1 LLGLVVQIF
10 AAMRMQISRDNISN
24 QDVVPPEHF
33 NNGAVAGLYFDD
45 KETVFR
51 IDENHRADHMETS
64 NAGNERT
71 AD

>member
-1 LLGLVVQIF
+1 VG
-10 AAMRMQISRDNISN
+10 
-24 QDVVPPEHF
+24 
-33 NNGAVAGLYFDD
+33 AGLYFDD